1 MFAGRS
7 ASKGSDAKVP
17 DKYLSYTKS
26 LSDASTTVLEVR
38 PITPPYMDITG
49 NGNNMLSFSF
59 PNNPDQFLLSDTVF
73 LSGSIQIN
81 ITSDDVKDTF
91 ANLKP
96 AIPKLFTILQ
106 QYRFRVGGQI
116 VDECTNSNLNCLH
129 WNCKTNSIEDLQIQP
144 YGDGSFVAGKTA
156 PFYRAFRI
164 PLQLHDSFLFGV
176 ARATKELRDAD
187 VHAMP
192 IWMMP
197 KNQLDIYF
205 DNPANVVSHDPEYE
219 PEGKVLTPSYQLNN
233 LHLETYWLSSPSLS
247 ARVRSQGWSAV
258 FRSSLPLTM
267 GIAPQGAG
275 TKFTVQIPSSFNSV
289 SHIMAVIQRPEDLLD
304 LAIPNRKFLGT
315 PELGIPTRTQVL
327 VNSVQVYQEPL
338 NNNGSD
344 LQRELNKIHP
354 ESRTSTFVMSGSYAA
369 VNGAANSQ
377 NLIYALK
384 VGSDYEADSGGL
396 LSGFATSS
404 ATGGI
409 VVEFTWENAV
419 VTQSVLNAWVTYARY
434 FQVAPNGAISVRY

>member
-1 MFAGRS
+1 
-7 ASKGSDAKVP
+7 
-17 DKYLSYTKS
+17 
-26 LSDASTTVLEVR
+26 
-38 PITPPYMDITG
+38 
-49 NGNNMLSFSF
+49 
-59 PNNPDQFLLSDTVF
+59 
-73 LSGSIQIN
+73 
-81 ITSDDVKDTF
+81 
-91 ANLKP
+91 
-96 AIPKLFTILQ
+96 
-106 QYRFRVGGQI
+106 
-116 VDECTNSNLNCLH
+116 
-129 WNCKTNSIEDLQIQP
+129 
-144 YGDGSFVAGKTA
+144 
-156 PFYRAFRI
+156 
-164 PLQLHDSFLFGV
+164 
-176 ARATKELRDAD
+176 
-187 VHAMP
+187 MP

-205 DNPANVVSHDPEYE
+205 DNPINVVSHDPEYS

-247 ARVRSQGWSAV
+247 QRVRSQGWSAV
-258 FRSSLPLTM
+258 FRSSLPLTI
-267 GIAPQGAG
+267 GIAPQGAN
-275 TKFTVQIPSSFNSV
+275 TKFTVQIPTSFNSV
-289 SHIMAVIQRPEDLLD
+289 SHIMAVIQRPEDLID
-304 LAIPNRKFLGT
+304 LAIPNRKFLGS

-354 ESRTSTFVMSGSYAA
+354 ESRTSTFVMSGSYAG

-396 LSGFATSS
+396 LSGFATSG

-409 VVEFTWENAV
+409 VVEFTWQNAV